1 MPIIDTINIKGV
13 DYDIHDRNA
22 LTIDDKG
29 VANGIA
35 SLDEN
40 GQIPMSQ
47 LPSEVGG
54 LSEYDSRADFPL
66 VGEDGILY
74 LAKDTN
80 LIWRW
85 DGNEYITIS
94 SDLELGETS
103 TTAYRGDR
111 GKIAYDHSQVTGN
124 PHGTTKADLG
134 LGNVTN
140 NKSVAVDALQ
150 VLTPTEKETARINIG
165 AGILADV
172 RVNGTSVVDLNN
184 IANIKSYVE
193 ITQAEYDALPN
204 TKYSDNI
211 MYCITDSQNGGIYLC
226 ALTQAEYDA
235 LPSSAK
241 NSNNTIYF
249 ITDGGGSGG
258 SGVSDVLVNGVSV
271 VSNGIASVTVTDEN
285 VTREY
290 VNPPYDQQSYYN
302 VLLGDNTS
310 GNGHVKMLGGAQHFT
325 YTPYNNTLEI
335 STSGGALTQ
344 MTPSKFTALNGRGG
358 TYTNIT
364 SSDIQVHNQSY
375 AITINHDDLV
385 LTNNTWDGT
394 NTSLKDTIAAISDT
408 KVKQLS
414 TSGGSVY
421 GNYRVLL
428 SKSDNDTEE
437 TDTVYKGQGLTYN
450 PSSGVLSLV
459 PNNNSGV
466 VIRTEGEISIKT
478 TVDNSSRYM
487 TINGDDIELQGS
499 KWDGTNTSL
508 KDAIAAAKN
517 TDIFVVNGSS
527 FSSNNTSSNIASN
540 WYKVF
545 NFTDNTSDEDI
556 GTLIYLDKSYNEIL
570 SYVNSGEKPVIL
582 NFNGIVY
589 TECHTTVTSGG
600 SNAIEFKTSLVD
612 ADIDAQNKLTGKVY
626 YARIS
631 EPQS

>member
-111 GKIAYDHSQVTGN
+111 GKIAYDHSQVIGN

-140 NKSVAVDALQ
+140 NKSVAVDTLQ

-285 VTREY
+285 VIREY
-290 VNPPYDQQSYYN
+290 VNPPYEQNTTYN
-302 VLLGDNTS
+302 VLLGDTGAA
-310 GNGHVKMLGGAQHFT
+310 GNGHVKMLGGAQHFI

-335 STSGGALTQ
+335 STSGGSLTQ

-358 TYTNIT
+358 THTDIT

-375 AITINHDDLV
+375 AMTMNHNDIT
-385 LTNNTWDGT
+385 LTNNTWDGV
-394 NTSLKDTIAAISDT
+394 NTSLKNTISDIKTEIGSISDT
-408 KVKQLS
+408 KVKQEPSGSS
-414 TSGGSVY
+414 TYGS
-421 GNYRVLL
+421 YRVLL

-437 TDTVYKGQGLTYN
+437 TDTVYKGKGLTYN
-450 PSSGVLSLV
+450 PSSGQLELILA
-459 PNNNSGV
+459 PNTGMYFNAYD
-466 VIRTEGEISIKT
+466 GEIVTSSQIN
-478 TVDNSSRYM
+478 NSSRSM
-487 TINGDDIELQGS
+487 SINGDDIKLSGS
-499 KWDGTNTSL
+499 GNTWDGTNTSL
-508 KDAIAAAKN
+508 KDAIAAIN
-517 TDIFVVNGSS
+517 TAITNL
-527 FSSNNTSSNIASN
+527 NN
-540 WYKVF
+540 
-545 NFTDNTSDEDI
+545 
-556 GTLIYLDKSYNEIL
+556 
-570 SYVNSGEKPVIL
+570 
-582 NFNGIVY
+582 
-589 TECHTTVTSGG
+589 
-600 SNAIEFKTSLVD
+600 
-612 ADIDAQNKLTGKVY
+612 
-626 YARIS
+626 
-631 EPQS
+631 

>member
-22 LTIDDKG
+22 LTINDKG

-54 LSEYDSRADFPL
+54 LSEYNSRSDFPL

-124 PHGTTKADLG
+124 PHGTTKEDLG
-134 LGNVTN
+134 LGNVSN
-140 NKSVAVDALQ
+140 NKSVAVDTLQ
-150 VLTPTEKETARINIG
+150 VLTPTEQETARINIG

-193 ITQAEYDALPN
+193 ITQAEYDALPD

-285 VTREY
+285 VKQTNTTASGAFRILLSASTDNETRTEGTLKTSKLSY
-290 VNPPYDQQSYYN
+290 NPMYGAFRIGHPSENYSKSYFVTDFTNRNETNFVTSWGSTDDNKQSIN
-302 VLLGDNTS
+302 IKATDEGGDI
-310 GNGHVKMLGGAQHFT
+310 
-325 YTPYNNTLEI
+325 TL
-335 STSGGALTQ
+335 A
-344 MTPSKFTALNGRGG
+344 G
-358 TYTNIT
+358 T
-364 SSDIQVHNQSY
+364 D
-375 AITINHDDLV
+375 
-385 LTNNTWDGT
+385 NTWDGT

-408 KVKQLS
+408 KVKQEPSGSS
-414 TSGGSVY
+414 TYGS
-421 GNYRVLL
+421 YRVLL

-437 TDTVYKGQGLTYN
+437 TDTVYKGKGLTYN
-450 PSSGVLSLV
+450 PSSGQLELILA
-459 PNNNSGV
+459 PNTGV
-466 VIRTEGEISIKT
+466 YFNAYDGEIVARSQIN
-478 TVDNSSRYM
+478 NSSRRM
-487 TINGDDIELQGS
+487 SINGDDIELSGS
-499 KWDGTNTSL
+499 GNTWDGTHTSL
-508 KDAIAAAKN
+508 KDAIAAIN
-517 TDIFVVNGSS
+517 TAIANL
-527 FSSNNTSSNIASN
+527 NN
-540 WYKVF
+540 
-545 NFTDNTSDEDI
+545 
-556 GTLIYLDKSYNEIL
+556 
-570 SYVNSGEKPVIL
+570 
-582 NFNGIVY
+582 
-589 TECHTTVTSGG
+589 
-600 SNAIEFKTSLVD
+600 
-612 ADIDAQNKLTGKVY
+612 
-626 YARIS
+626 
-631 EPQS
+631 